1 MRIYPVNF
9 YTSEDLNFSDLTT
22 FKKSMKFGIIKYHI
36 SVITLYQWFFIMSR
50 HN

>member
-9 YTSEDLNFSDLTT
+9 YTSEDLNVSDLTT

-36 SVITLYQWFFIMSR
+36 SVITLYQ
-50 HN
+50 